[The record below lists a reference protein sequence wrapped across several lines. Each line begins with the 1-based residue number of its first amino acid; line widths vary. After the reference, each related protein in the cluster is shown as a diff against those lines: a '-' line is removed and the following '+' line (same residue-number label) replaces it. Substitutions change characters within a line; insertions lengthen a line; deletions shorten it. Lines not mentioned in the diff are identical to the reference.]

1 MSALHTYAYALKQL
15 QRDVRIYLFTAILA
29 GFATSGVYSVLLNI
43 FLIRLGYQSAF
54 IGWVN
59 AAGQFAFV
67 TISFLAGWLSLRWG
81 TRRLILAG
89 LACYGLGYFL
99 LPLAEFLPG
108 QWQAGWLIGAAI
120 LASFGGPLYW
130 VNGNL
135 FMMDK
140 TTEVERSHAYSLR
153 TGFFPLSG
161 FVGSLVGGWLPT
173 FLSSNF
179 GYTLD
184 SPAPYRIALMAG
196 AVLFLPAFLL
206 MRQTSDSRIATKKEL
221 EAHSEPVPWLLFV
234 PLALIM
240 LVRAAG
246 EMAARSFYNV
256 YLDTVF
262 GVPVS
267 SIGFVASL
275 GLFLAIPTALLTP
288 TLTDRW
294 GNANVFIV
302 AMGGMSVSLALMGLF
317 DQWWLVGGSYVLLM
331 VFAAA
336 TKPTIYVYRL
346 AILQPVWWGVMS
358 GTGGTTH
365 GIGMASGAI
374 GGGYLIDSIGYQ
386 PFFLLSAVVV
396 LVGAVAF
403 WFFSQQY
410 PEKERDSG

>member
-1 MSALHTYAYALKQL
+1 MSAISTYTHALKQL
-15 QRDVRIYLFTAILA
+15 QRDVRIYLLTAVLA

-43 FLIRLGYQSAF
+43 FLLRLGYASEF

-59 AAGQFAFV
+59 AAGQFAFI
-67 TISFLAGWLSLRWG
+67 TISFLAGWLSLRLG
-81 TRRLILAG
+81 TRRLILTG

-99 LPLAEFLPG
+99 LPLAEFFPAP
-108 QWQAGWLIGAAI
+108 WQSVWLIGAAM

-140 TTEVERSHAYSLR
+140 TTEVERTHAYSLR

-161 FVGSLVGGWLPT
+161 FFGSLAGSWLPP
-173 FLSSNF
+173 FFANNF
-179 GYTLD
+179 GYSLD
-184 SPAPYRIALMAG
+184 DAAPYRIALMLG
-196 AVLFLPAFLL
+196 ALLFIPAFYL
-206 MRQTSDSRIATKKEL
+206 MLQTSDSRIASKKEL
-221 EAHSEPVPWLLFV
+221 SAHQEPIPWGLFI

-267 SIGFVASL
+267 SIGLIASI

-294 GNANVFIV
+294 GNANVFFV
-302 AMGGMSVSLALMGLF
+302 SMLGMGATLALMGF
-317 DQWWLVGGSYVLLM
+317 ATQWWLVGLFYIALM

-336 TKPTIYVYRL
+336 SKPTIYVYRL
-346 AILQPVWWGVMS
+346 AILQPVWWGAMS

-374 GGGYLIDSIGYQ
+374 GGGYLIASIGYQ
-386 PFFLLSAVVV
+386 TFFLTAAVT
-396 LVGAVAF
+396 LIIGAVGF
-403 WFFSQQY
+403 WFYSLRY
-410 PEKERDSG
+410 PEKN

>member
-1 MSALHTYAYALKQL
+1 MSAISTYANALKHL
-15 QRDVRIYLFTAILA
+15 QRDVRIYLLTAILA

-43 FLIRLGYQSAF
+43 FLLRLGYQAEF

-59 AAGQFAFV
+59 GAGQFAFI
-67 TISFLAGWLSLRWG
+67 TISFLAGWLSLRLG
-81 TRRLILAG
+81 TRRLILTG

-99 LPLAEFLPG
+99 LPLAEFLPAP
-108 QWQAGWLIGAAI
+108 WQSVWLIGAAM

-140 TTEVERSHAYSLR
+140 TTEVERTHAYSLR

-161 FVGSLVGGWLPT
+161 FFGSLAGGWLPPFFANT
-173 FLSSNF
+173 FDYS
-179 GYTLD
+179 LD
-184 SPAPYRIALMAG
+184 DAAPYRLALMLG
-196 AVLFLPAFLL
+196 AILFIPAFIMM
-206 MRQTSDSRIATKKEL
+206 MRTSDSRIASKKEL
-221 EAHSEPVPWLLFV
+221 DAHSEPIPWGLFI

-267 SIGFVASL
+267 SIGLVASI

-294 GNANVFIV
+294 GNAKVFFV
-302 AMGGMSVSLALMGLF
+302 AMLGMGGTLALMGIVS
-317 DQWWLVGGSYVLLM
+317 QGWLVGVFYILLM

-336 TKPTIYVYRL
+336 SKPTIYVYRL
-346 AILQPVWWGVMS
+346 AILQPVWWGAMS
-358 GTGGTTH
+358 GMGGTTH

-374 GGGYLIDSIGYQ
+374 GGGYLIASIGYQ
-386 PFFLLSAVVV
+386 AFFLLSAGVIVI
-396 LVGAVAF
+396 GAIAF
-403 WFFSQQY
+403 WFYSLRY
-410 PEKERDSG
+410 PEK